1 MNKLTKNSPAP
12 RASWLRWGVAMA
24 GAVALV
30 GCATVQSTQSP
41 EAAVT
46 QRSNDYWKARM
57 AGEVAKAYAFTS
69 PGYRA
74 VNDQEKYRLDYGVI
88 PALKGGEI
96 ASVTCEE
103 ARCEVRKDFTTSTVM
118 MRGTRIPIAIG
129 EVWIKED
136 GQWWLFVQ

>member
-1 MNKLTKNSPAP
+1 MNKLTKNSVAP
-12 RASWLRWGVAMA
+12 RAPWLRWGAAMA
-24 GAVALV
+24 GAVVLA
-30 GCATVQSTQSP
+30 GCAAVQNTQTP
-41 EAAVT
+41 EVAVT
-46 QRSNDYWKARM
+46 QRSNDFWKARM

-74 VNDQEKYRLDYGVI
+74 VNDQEKYRLDHGVI

-96 ASVTCEE
+96 ASVTCEQE
-103 ARCEVRKDFTTSTVM
+103 RCEVRKDFTTSTPM
-118 MRGTRIPIAIG
+118 MRGARIPISIG

>member
-1 MNKLTKNSPAP
+1 MKKLNKNFA
-12 RASWLRWGVAMA
+12 ASRTQWLRWG
-24 GAVALV
+24 GGLALALALA
-30 GCATVQSTQSP
+30 GCATLQDSQNP

-46 QRSNDYWKARM
+46 QRSNDFWKARM

-74 VNDQEKYRLDYGVI
+74 VNDQEKYRLNHGVI
-88 PALKGGEI
+88 PVLKGGEI

-103 ARCEVRKDFTTSTVM
+103 ARCEVRKNFVTYTPM
-118 MRGTRIPIAIG
+118 MRGAEIPISIS